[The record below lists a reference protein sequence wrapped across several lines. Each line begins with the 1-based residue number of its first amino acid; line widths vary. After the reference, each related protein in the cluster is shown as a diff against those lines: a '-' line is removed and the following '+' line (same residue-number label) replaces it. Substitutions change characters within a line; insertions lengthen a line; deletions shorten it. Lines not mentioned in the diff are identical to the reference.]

1 VIVLLLYH
9 PITKTYN
16 DFQKVYQY
24 QFDGEGGKLVE
35 TDKEL
40 KPGQIIIL
48 KDISEYAIIVKKVW
62 EKNGQRFFTHDTAEE
77 IIVRARPPR
86 NNY

>member
-1 VIVLLLYH
+1 LLLYH

-16 DFQKVYQY
+16 DFEKVYQY
-24 QFDGEGGKLVE
+24 QFDGEGGMLIE

-48 KDISEYAIIVKKVW
+48 KGISEYAIVVKKVW
-62 EKNGQRFFTHDTAEE
+62 EKNGQRFFTHDTAEGTV
-77 IIVRARPPR
+77 VRARTPR
-86 NNY
+86 NSN